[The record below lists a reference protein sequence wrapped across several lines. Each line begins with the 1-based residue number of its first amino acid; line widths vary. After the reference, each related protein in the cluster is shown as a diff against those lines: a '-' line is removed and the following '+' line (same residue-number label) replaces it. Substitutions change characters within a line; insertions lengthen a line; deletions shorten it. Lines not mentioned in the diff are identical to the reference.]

1 MWSENN
7 VFFVRELL
15 FVATLLEK
23 ILTRYSLK
31 PDTIKTEAWKFAY
44 FYLPLKRK
52 IYINQR
58 YLKGG
63 RTVFETL
70 P

>member
-7 VFFVRELL
+7 VFFVHELL

-52 IYINQR
+52 IIYKPKIPKRAKNS
-58 YLKGG
+58 Y
-63 RTVFETL
+63 
-70 P
+70 